1 LPIFAIPWET
11 FKAWKGDR
19 CHGLGGALAFF
30 GLLATPSFFVLVFLL
45 VEKTQGAETLQIQ
58 VIPFLGH
65 WLNPKW
71 AELIRYLVV
80 EVENFKPQASPVTI
94 SALLLTVLGIGGFS
108 TQLRNSI
115 RTIWGRR
122 VSEVSPREFAREK
135 FLSLVLPLIIA
146 AMVVVGLYFRILA
159 RNIMGVSKI
168 IELIGTILH
177 WGILNA
183 ILYKILTPVKL
194 SWKQILPGAFLT
206 SFMMAIGRYVVD
218 RYLLSK
224 DVTTTTGLVGDTFAF
239 LLMIYFF
246 AQVFLVGAEL
256 MRVLVLRSIRG
267 QSLESATKRAA

>member
-1 LPIFAIPWET
+1 M
-11 FKAWKGDR
+11 
-19 CHGLGGALAFF
+19 
-30 GLLATPSFFVLVFLL
+30 FLL